1 MNALEQE
8 LKGRGFTLLLVN
20 LWEKKGRVEDA
31 VKQRGY
37 TARVLLDPDGRV
49 SKAYRVTATPTVFLI
64 GRDGT
69 LLGQAIGPRQW
80 TAPGGRGLLEA
91 LLKAPAGQA
100 AADPPA
106 REPRTR

>member
-20 LWEKKGRVEDA
+20 LWEKKSRVEDA

-64 GRDGT
+64 GRDGS
-69 LLGQAIGPRQW
+69 LLGHAVGPREW
-80 TAPGGRGLLEA
+80 TQPGGRALLDA
-91 LLKAPAGQA
+91 LLKTPAPRA
-100 AADPPA
+100 AAESPGSVSRD
-106 REPRTR
+106 R